1 MHSRPDQDNRY
12 PTLSKQHPTSRRLA
26 SVWGVTACLC
36 LFLMGWQATPAYA
49 EFGDSSLGWTQE
61 QERAVAGYLQRRLQR
76 QGNVINDVWLEY
88 WLAERAERLRQTS
101 AASLGPLTVVLLQQ
115 KAFNAFALPGNVMGF
130 NLGLWENA
138 RTEDEFTSVVAHEI
152 AHLSLRHFNRLS
164 DNNRQQAWLAISGAL
179 LGVALASVNS
189 EIGGATLIG
198 SQMGAAQQ
206 SLSFSRSMESEADRY
221 ATDMLREAGYNP
233 NAGAAVFARL
243 QQSLAGRSGSDYWQ
257 THPRAITRSAQLA
270 AEQGSATGVT
280 GQTNNQ
286 YDTLRWY
293 INAHYAPDDDFAPDP
308 QWQGLTPASGQLLPQ
323 PLMNNP
329 DPNTL
334 FGWVRFQTE
343 ADDQQT
349 LERLELLLTLFP
361 DFDPAWH
368 WRAELTAR
376 SGDANACREA
386 LSLLDKVKGRYME
399 VIELR
404 HRLSGDCL
412 QSREAEATAAWYW
425 HRGEETRAMTLLR
438 RAIEQP
444 DDASQLARLR
454 EKLSEYERQLA
465 LLPS

>member
-1 MHSRPDQDNRY
+1 
-12 PTLSKQHPTSRRLA
+12 
-26 SVWGVTACLC
+26 
-36 LFLMGWQATPAYA
+36 MGSITPARA

-61 QERAVAGYLQRRLQR
+61 QERAVADYLQRRLQR

-101 AASLGPLTVVLLQQ
+101 SASLGPVSVVLLRQ

-130 NLGLWENA
+130 NLGLWQNA

-179 LGVALASVNS
+179 LGVALATMDS

-206 SLSFSRSMESEADRY
+206 SLAFSRSMESEADSY

-233 NAGAAVFARL
+233 SAGAAVFARL
-243 QQSLAGRSGSDYWQ
+243 QQSLGGRSGSDYWQ
-257 THPRAITRSAQLA
+257 THPRAITRSAQLEA
-270 AEQGSATGVT
+270 RQGSATGVT
-280 GQTNNQ
+280 GQTYNQ

-293 INAHYAPDDDFAPDP
+293 INMRYAAEDDFAPDP
-308 QWQGLTPASGQLLPQ
+308 AWQSLATTPEQLLPQ
-323 PLMNNP
+323 SLMNDA

-334 FGWVRFQTE
+334 LGWIRFQPETNK
-343 ADDQQT
+343 ALT
-349 LERLELLLTLFP
+349 LERLALLLTMFP
-361 DFDPAWH
+361 DFDPAWYA
-368 WRAELTAR
+368 RAELLAQ
-376 SGDANACREA
+376 SGASNACRDA
-386 LSLLDKVKGRYME
+386 LLALDRVRGQYLQ
-399 VIELR
+399 VVELR
-404 HRLSGDCL
+404 HRLSGECL

-425 HRGEETRAMTLLR
+425 HRGEESRALNLLR

-444 DDASQLARLR
+444 GDASQLARLR
-454 EKLSEYERQLA
+454 EKVSEYERQLA
-465 LLPS
+465 LLPR

>member
-1 MHSRPDQDNRY
+1 MHSRQDRPHRYSTFSEQYVLLNRF
-12 PTLSKQHPTSRRLA
+12 PRFRQLIA
-26 SVWGVTACLC
+26 WVCLC
-36 LFLMGWQATPAYA
+36 LSVGLPAHA

-101 AASLGPLTVVLLQQ
+101 TSSLGPVSVVLLRQ

-179 LGVALASVNS
+179 LGVALASMDS

-233 NAGAAVFARL
+233 SAGAAVFARL
-243 QQSLAGRSGSDYWQ
+243 QQSLGGRSGSDYWQ
-257 THPRAITRSAQLA
+257 THPRAITRAAQLEA
-270 AEQGSATGVT
+270 QQGSATGAT
-280 GQTNNQ
+280 GQTSNQ

-293 INAHYAPDDDFAPDP
+293 INTRYAADDDFAPDP
-308 QWQGLTPASGQLLPQ
+308 AWQSLTATSDQLLPQ
-323 PLMNNP
+323 QLLEDP
-329 DPNTL
+329 DPNSL
-334 FGWVRFQTE
+334 LGWIRFQTN
-343 ADDQQT
+343 ADNSLT
-349 LERLELLLTLFP
+349 LERLSLLLTLFP
-361 DFDPAWH
+361 DFDPAWYLS
-368 WRAELTAR
+368 AELTAR
-376 SGDANACREA
+376 SDSASACREA
-386 LSLLDKVKGRYME
+386 LGALDRINGQYLE
-399 VIELR
+399 VFELR
-404 HRLSGDCL
+404 HRLSGECL

-425 HRGEETRAMTLLR
+425 HRGEESRALTLLR

-444 DDASQLARLR
+444 GDASQLARLR
-454 EKLSEYERQLA
+454 EKVSDYERQLA

>member
-1 MHSRPDQDNRY
+1 MYSRQDQNRCY
-12 PTLSKQHPTSRRLA
+12 PTFSEQRLPLHRLPRFRQYIA
-26 SVWGVTACLC
+26 WLCLC
-36 LFLMGWQATPAYA
+36 LILGSAIPAHA
-49 EFGDSSLGWTQE
+49 EFGDSSLGWTLE

-101 AASLGPLTVVLLQQ
+101 TSTLGPLSVVLLRQ

-164 DNNRQQAWLAISGAL
+164 DSNRQQAWLAISGAL
-179 LGVALASVNS
+179 LGIALASVNS

-206 SLSFSRSMESEADRY
+206 SLAFSRSMESEADRY

-243 QQSLAGRSGSDYWQ
+243 QQSLGGRSGSDYWQ
-257 THPRAITRSAQLA
+257 THPRSITRAAQLEA
-270 AEQGSATGVT
+270 QQGSASGVT
-280 GQTNNQ
+280 GHTDNQ
-286 YDTLRWY
+286 YETLRWY
-293 INAHYAPDDDFAPDP
+293 INEHYAADDDFAPDP
-308 QWQGLTPASGQLLPQ
+308 TWQSLTPTSDQLLPQ
-323 PLMNNP
+323 PLMDDP

-334 FGWVRFQTE
+334 FGWTRFQAE
-343 ADDQQT
+343 PDDPRT
-349 LERLELLLTLFP
+349 LERLALLLTLFP

-368 WRAELTAR
+368 LRAELTAR
-376 SGDANACREA
+376 SDTALACREA
-386 LSLLDKVKGRYME
+386 LSFLDRIKGQYLE
-399 VIELR
+399 VVELR

-412 QSREAEATAAWYW
+412 QNREAEATAAWYW
-425 HRGEETRAMTLLR
+425 HRGEETRALTLLR
-438 RAIEQP
+438 RALELP
-444 DDASQLARLR
+444 DNASQLARLR
-454 EKLSEYERQLA
+454 EKLSEYER
-465 LLPS
+465 

>member
-1 MHSRPDQDNRY
+1 MFHRLPRARY
-12 PTLSKQHPTSRRLA
+12 CVAWL
-26 SVWGVTACLC
+26 CLC
-36 LFLMGWQATPAYA
+36 LILGSTVPAHA

-61 QERAVAGYLQRRLQR
+61 QERAVAGYLKRRLQR

-101 AASLGPLTVVLLQQ
+101 SSSLGPLSVVLLRQ

-179 LGVALASVNS
+179 LGVALASIDT

-206 SLSFSRSMESEADRY
+206 SLAFSRSMESEADRY

-233 NAGAAVFARL
+233 SAGAAVFARL
-243 QQSLAGRSGSDYWQ
+243 QQSLSGRSGSDYWQ
-257 THPRAITRSAQLA
+257 THPRAIIRSAQLEA
-270 AEQGSATGVT
+270 QQGSATGVT
-280 GQTNNQ
+280 GQTSNQ

-293 INAHYAPDDDFAPDP
+293 INRHYAADDDFAPDP
-308 QWQGLTPASGQLLPQ
+308 AWQTQTATSDQLLPQ
-323 PLMNNP
+323 TLMDDP

-334 FGWVRFQTE
+334 FGWIRFQSD
-343 ADDQQT
+343 ADDT
-349 LERLELLLTLFP
+349 LTLKRLELLLTLFP
-361 DFDPAWH
+361 DFDPAWFL
-368 WRAELTAR
+368 RAELIAQ
-376 SGDANACREA
+376 ANNTNSCREA
-386 LSLLDKVKGRYME
+386 LNALDQLKGHYLE
-399 VIELR
+399 VVELR
-404 HRLSGDCL
+404 HRLSGECL
-412 QSREAEATAAWYW
+412 QNREAEATAAWYW
-425 HRGEETRAMTLLR
+425 YRGEESRALTLLR

-444 DDASQLARLR
+444 GDASQLARLR
-454 EKLSEYERQLA
+454 AKVSEYERQLA
-465 LLPS
+465 LLPG

>member
-1 MHSRPDQDNRY
+1 MYSRHDRPHRYSPFSVQCLLFNRL
-12 PTLSKQHPTSRRLA
+12 PRLKQLIA
-26 SVWGVTACLC
+26 WVCLC
-36 LFLMGWQATPAYA
+36 LAVGLPARA

-101 AASLGPLTVVLLQQ
+101 TSSLGPVSVVLLRQ

-179 LGVALASVNS
+179 LGVALASMDT

-233 NAGAAVFARL
+233 SAGAAVFARL
-243 QQSLAGRSGSDYWQ
+243 QQSLGGRSGSDYWQ
-257 THPRAITRSAQLA
+257 THPRAITRSAQLEA
-270 AEQGSATGVT
+270 LQGSATGAT
-280 GQTNNQ
+280 GQTSNQ

-293 INAHYAPDDDFAPDP
+293 INARYAADDDFAPDP
-308 QWQGLTPASGQLLPQ
+308 AWQSLTATSDPLLPQ
-323 PLMNNP
+323 QLLDNP
-329 DPNTL
+329 DPNSL
-334 FGWVRFQTE
+334 LGWIRFQTN
-343 ADDQQT
+343 ADDSLT
-349 LERLELLLTLFP
+349 LERLSLLLTLFP
-361 DFDPAWH
+361 DFDPAWYLS
-368 WRAELTAR
+368 AEVTAR
-376 SGDANACREA
+376 SGSANACREA
-386 LSLLDKVKGRYME
+386 LGALDRINGEYLDVF
-399 VIELR
+399 ELR
-404 HRLSGDCL
+404 HRLSSECL

-425 HRGEETRAMTLLR
+425 HRGEESRALTLLG

-444 DDASQLARLR
+444 GDASQLARLR
-454 EKLSEYERQLA
+454 AKVSDYERQLA